1 MNSEDEIKKL
11 LSELSDYKLSSGS
24 ALARRKLEAY
34 RPYSKQIEFH
44 AAGATYRER
53 LFRAGNQLG
62 KTVAGSAEVA
72 FHATGRYPAWWPG
85 YKFNKA
91 TTGWCTGVTGEVTR
105 DTIQRLLLGPIGE
118 KGTGFI
124 PGDSIIETTAA
135 RGQAD
140 LMDTILIRHITGQ
153 RSRIKLKYYE
163 QGREKFQADTLDW
176 AWNDEEPPEDI
187 YTEIL
192 TRTNAT
198 GGIVWTTF
206 TPLLGMSNVVRRFML
221 EPSKNRIDINMTI
234 DDAAHI
240 SAEQR
245 KIIIDSYPAHE
256 REARIMGTPMLG
268 SGAIFPIADEDI
280 ACDAFAPEEIPE
292 YWRQLGGLDFGWDHP
307 TAAVKILHDP
317 EADIV
322 YIVNCYRRK
331 EASPIMHVP
340 ALRPW
345 GKDLMFAWPH
355 DGLQHDK
362 GSGKQLRK
370 IYEDEGL
377 NMLAEHSQF
386 DDDRGNGVEAGV
398 TEMLMRM
405 ETGRLKCYRHLHEFF
420 EEKRLYHRKD
430 GKIVKEFDDILCA
443 VRYALMNLRFA
454 APLKGYQMTRR
465 DPNRTWMTA

>member
-1 MNSEDEIKKL
+1 MAI
-11 LSELSDYKLSSGS
+11 
-24 ALARRKLEAY
+24 
-34 RPYSKQIEFH
+34 
-44 AAGATYRER
+44 
-53 LFRAGNQLG
+53 
-62 KTVAGSAEVA
+62 
-72 FHATGRYPAWWPG
+72 HATGRYPSWWNG
-85 YKFNKA
+85 RVFTKA
-91 TTGWCTGVTGEVTR
+91 TSGWCSGVTGEVTR
-105 DTIQRLLLGPIGE
+105 DTIQRLLLGPLGE

-124 PGDSIIETTAA
+124 PHDTIIETTPS

-140 LMDTILIRHITGQ
+140 LVDTMMIRHVSGG

-198 GGIVWTTF
+198 NGIVWTTF
-206 TPLLGMSNVVRRFML
+206 TPLLGMSNVVRRFMM
-221 EPSKNRIDINMTI
+221 EPSQDRIDINMTI
-234 DDAAHI
+234 DDAEHI
-240 SAEQR
+240 SAEQKR
-245 KIIIDSYPAHE
+245 RIIDSYPAHE

-268 SGAIFPIADEDI
+268 SGAIFPISDDDM
-280 ACDAFAPEEIPE
+280 ACDAFSPEEIPQH
-292 YWRQLGGLDFGWDHP
+292 WRELAGIDFGWDHP
-307 TAAVKILHDP
+307 TAAAKLLYDP
-317 EADIV
+317 DDDIIYVTNV
-322 YIVNCYRRK
+322 YKRK

-345 GKDLMFAWPH
+345 GKELMFAWPH

-362 GSGKQLRK
+362 GSGKQLCK

-377 NMLAEHSQF
+377 NMLAEHAQF
-386 DDDRGNGVEAGV
+386 EDDRGNGVEAGV

-405 ETGRLKCYRHLHEFF
+405 ETGRFKVYRHLKEFF

-443 VRYALMNLRFA
+443 VRYAIMCLRFSS
-454 APLKGYQMTRR
+454 PIKGYSMPSRSSR
-465 DPNRTWMTA
+465 SWMTA